1 MSSGNDSLARAEPA
15 GWIMP
20 VAWCAVTTVI
30 IAAGLTV
37 PFEAG
42 PQASGFDYLFVAGG
56 YDRAFVELLAVYAG
70 AAAALGVAFMFTPK
84 ATNWRFRKGM
94 AWATFMLMVVGGV
107 MMLIVP
113 QLLRWLVAGTE
124 GPVTATAAWSVAWMD
139 AGARISIAGGL
150 VALAT
155 FFDAWLHRA
164 N

>member
-1 MSSGNDSLARAEPA
+1 
-15 GWIMP
+15 MP

-37 PFEAG
+37 PLEAG
-42 PQASGFDYLFVAGG
+42 PQALGFDYLFVAGG
-56 YDRAFVELLAVYAG
+56 YDTAFAQGLAVYA
-70 AAAALGVAFMFTPK
+70 AAAAMLGAAFMFIPK

-113 QLLRWLVAGTE
+113 QLLRWLAAGSE
-124 GPVTATAAWSVAWMD
+124 GPITVAAAWSVTWME
-139 AGARISIAGGL
+139 AGARIAIAGGL

-155 FFDAWLHRA
+155 FFDAWLHRT

>member
-1 MSSGNDSLARAEPA
+1 ML
-15 GWIMP
+15 P

-56 YDRAFVELLAVYAG
+56 YDTVFTQSLAVYAVT
-70 AAAALGVAFMFTPK
+70 AAALGAAFMFIPK
-84 ATNWRFRKGM
+84 ATAWRFRKGL
-94 AWATFMLMVVGGV
+94 AWSTFMLMVVGGI

-113 QLLRWLVAGTE
+113 QLIRWLVAGSE
-124 GPVTATAAWSVAWMD
+124 GPVTIAAAWSVAWME
-139 AGARISIAGGL
+139 AGARIAVAGGL

-155 FFDAWLHRA
+155 FLDAWLHRA
-164 N
+164 G